1 MEPSGLT
8 DEELEIYKKKYEANY
23 DENEA
28 MSAVMQ
34 YRKKQKEKETSTD
47 PKDLWK
53 RNNEKVDKYF

>member
-34 YRKKQKEKETSTD
+34 YRKKKKEKETSTD

-53 RNNEKVDKYF
+53 RNNEKIDKYF